1 MEWLVVAS
9 ARWAI
14 VAGKHSWRGAIGASA
29 VTPTLAPA
37 QVADR
42 LAEAEGAREILERL
56 RGSAAVGVE
65 CFRWQRRYYV
75 WKELLWL
82 SYFSL
87 LQAWSALAGVVIFL
101 LCRGGRHAG
110 RRWPPRLIAR
120 KRMTTC
126 QGPMRCGATRK
137 KNSRASL

>member
-1 MEWLVVAS
+1 MELLVVAIAQS
-9 ARWAI
+9 AI
-14 VAGKHSWRGAIGASA
+14 VAAKRSWLEAIGAAA
-29 VTPTLAPA
+29 VTLTFAHA

-75 WKELLWL
+75 SKELLWL

-101 LCRGGRHAG
+101 LYPLWRHAW
-110 RRWPPRLIAR
+110 RRWHPRPIALQ
-120 KRMTTC
+120 RMTTC
-126 QGPMRCGATRK
+126 Q
-137 KNSRASL
+137 